1 VYKNETFTY
10 NIDFLWPVRSQF
22 FCSRGRVRSTTA
34 IFSNNSEITDLQAQ
48 VNKWEGKEKERVRLN
63 LEDSCKKQM
72 K

>member
-1 VYKNETFTY
+1 MKHLHT
-10 NIDFLWPVRSQF
+10 ILIS
-22 FCSRGRVRSTTA
+22 CG
-34 IFSNNSEITDLQAQ
+34 LQAQ